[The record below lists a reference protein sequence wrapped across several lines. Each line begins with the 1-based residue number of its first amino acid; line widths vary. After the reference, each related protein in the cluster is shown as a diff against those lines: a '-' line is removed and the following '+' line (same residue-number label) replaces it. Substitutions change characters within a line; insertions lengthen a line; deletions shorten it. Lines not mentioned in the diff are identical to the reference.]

1 MNTKTG
7 EILKSS
13 ELTAILDVN
22 RLKMDFDL
30 MGYYMLA
37 SSEINMEDSQM
48 ISTYGNLVEI
58 EEQFRIM
65 KSTLDVRP
73 IFVRTRKH
81 IIAHLTVCTVALIIL
96 RLIQR

>member
-1 MNTKTG
+1 
-7 EILKSS
+7 
-13 ELTAILDVN
+13 
-22 RLKMDFDL
+22 MDDR
-30 MGYYMLA
+30 
-37 SSEINMEDSQM
+37 QM

-81 IIAHLTVCTVALIIL
+81 I
-96 RLIQR
+96 RNK